1 GKLRALAIMTDK
13 RSPIVP
19 DVPTFKELGYNFTS
33 GSSRGFTMPKNTPKA
48 IIDIFADAVKQVMN
62 TEEFKAN
69 ALKTAFP
76 SDYQGPE
83 EYAAYIKT
91 LDTIYRPLWDK
102 YGKSP
107 DAAAPKAK

>member
-1 GKLRALAIMTDK
+1 MNSAGVVRNKPAAPSATST
-13 RSPIVP
+13 RSTV
-19 DVPTFKELGYNFTS
+19 S
-33 GSSRGFTMPKNTPKA
+33 PKNTPKA
-48 IIDIFADAVKQVMN
+48 IIDIFAGAVKQVMN

-83 EYAAYIKT
+83 EYAAYIKK
-91 LDTIYRPLWDK
+91 LDTVYKALWDK

-107 DAAAPKAK
+107 DAVAK

>member
-1 GKLRALAIMTDK
+1 MTDK

-33 GSSRGFTMPKNTPKA
+33 GSSRGFAMPKNTPKA
-48 IIDIFADAVKQVMN
+48 VIDLFTGAVKQVMN
-62 TEEFKAN
+62 TEEFRAN
-69 ALKTAFP
+69 AVKTAFP

-91 LDTIYRPLWDK
+91 LDTIYRPLYDK

-107 DAAAPKAK
+107 DAAKPKAK